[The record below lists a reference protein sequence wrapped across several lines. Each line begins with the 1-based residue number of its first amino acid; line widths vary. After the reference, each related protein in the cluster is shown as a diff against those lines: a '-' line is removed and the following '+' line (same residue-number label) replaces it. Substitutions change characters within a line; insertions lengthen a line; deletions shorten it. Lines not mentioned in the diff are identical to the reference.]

1 MQSIS
6 RHIVFAIALLFT
18 TSTLIAQ
25 IVIRKG
31 NGPNEMKLEGE
42 PFNLGELGAVI
53 MQEEGKVKV
62 LHAIESN
69 RRPEGYADIDL
80 KTDDII
86 AMANGKTIRATKDL
100 KDLYDGLA
108 IGAEMKLGIKRG
120 EQMFIA
126 AFPKADASKL
136 PKMKL
141 RRVAGDDGGN
151 MEVFPAV
158 GVVLTENKSKQI
170 IIADKLADSSSA
182 VARANVK
189 VNDQLL
195 EMNGKRISSLKSYSV
210 MYDEIAV
217 GANVSWKLKRD
228 DHTFSISF
236 AKPTPRGNFLRR
248 EIKK

>member
-1 MQSIS
+1 M
-6 RHIVFAIALLFT
+6 VCALALLFT
-18 TSTLIAQ
+18 TSILIAQ
-25 IVIRKG
+25 VVIRKG

-86 AMANGKTIRATKDL
+86 AMANGKKIQTTKDL

-108 IGAEMKLGIKRG
+108 IGAEVKLGIKRG

-126 AFPKADASKL
+126 TFPKADANKL
-136 PKMKL
+136 PKIQL
-141 RRVAGDDGGN
+141 RRMVGDDGGN

-158 GVVLTENKSKQI
+158 GVVLTQNANKQI
-170 IIADKLADSSSA
+170 IIVDKLPDSSSA

-195 EMNGKRISSLKSYSV
+195 EMNGKRIPSLKSYSA
-210 MYDEIAV
+210 MYDAIAV
-217 GANVSWKLKRD
+217 GATVSWKLKRS

-236 AKPTPRGNFLRR
+236 AKPIPRGNFIRR